1 MLEKIVPFLKGLQN
15 QSIEIKIT
23 GCIESNFSI
32 EKLEYSLEKDILEI
46 KDKESK
52 GNISVNLNQA
62 YQVEEKER
70 KLQVYLD
77 NDLMVQITPQ
87 K

>member
-70 KLQVYLD
+70 ELQVYLD

>member
-1 MLEKIVPFLKGLQN
+1 MPFLKGLQN